1 MKKFLFLILFSI
13 GIAGCADN
21 YANTS
26 YSNYELGS
34 QGSVQ
39 IGRIIQMTP
48 VQTTGS
54 DGIGTASGA
63 IAGAA
68 AGSMIGGNTAVNIIG
83 GVGGA
88 LLGGMIGSA
97 TERSLTSTQAY
108 EFIIQKT
115 NGSYVSI
122 LQTNE
127 LGLRPGDNVWITNA
141 NGVTRIRSRAVV
153 YYQ

>member
-1 MKKFLFLILFSI
+1 MKKILFLILFSI
-13 GIAGCADN
+13 GVAGCADN
-21 YANTS
+21 YANTT
-26 YSNYELGS
+26 YTNYDLGV
-34 QGSVQ
+34 QGAAQ
-39 IGRIIQMTP
+39 MGRIIQMTP

-54 DGIGTASGA
+54 NSVGTASGVV
-63 IAGAA
+63 AGAA

-97 TERSLTSTQAY
+97 AESSLTKTQAY
-108 EFIIQKT
+108 EFIIQKE

-127 LGLRPGDNVWITNA
+127 LALRPGDNVWITTA
-141 NGVTRIRSRAVV
+141 NGVTRIRSRVTT
-153 YYQ
+153 YY

>member
-1 MKKFLFLILFSI
+1 MKKILFLILFSI
-13 GIAGCADN
+13 GLAGCADN

-26 YSNYELGS
+26 YSNYDIGT

-39 IGRIIQMTP
+39 MGKIVQMMP
-48 VQTTGS
+48 VKTTGS

-97 TERSLTSTQAY
+97 TESSLTSTNAY

-115 NGSYVSI
+115 NGSYVS
-122 LQTNE
+122 LVQTNE
-127 LGLRPGDNVWITNA
+127 LALRPGDNVWITTA
-141 NGVTRIRSRAVV
+141 NGVTRIRSRVTT
-153 YYQ
+153 YY